1 MDYFSIDKKYLL
13 YIEILGFT
21 ELVQNGFQKVD
32 ALYNVINE
40 INAHQHIAFQ
50 VICFSDTLLVY
61 NVIDPLNED
70 DDKAIVGL

>member
-13 YIEILGFT
+13 YIDILGFT

-40 INAHQHIAFQ
+40 INAHE
-50 VICFSDTLLVY
+50 
-61 NVIDPLNED
+61 NVITIIFIFNPY
-70 DDKAIVGL
+70 